1 MFSEKLKKSRI
12 KAKLSQEEVA
22 EKINTSRSN
31 ISKYETGNL
40 EPNITTLREL
50 CKLYKVSADY
60 ILDLEDREKNI
71 ENNISIKQGEN
82 GNTSI
87 TINNK

>member
-1 MFSEKLKKSRI
+1 MFSEKLKESRI

-40 EPNITTLREL
+40 EPNITT
-50 CKLYKVSADY
+50 
-60 ILDLEDREKNI
+60 
-71 ENNISIKQGEN
+71 
-82 GNTSI
+82 
-87 TINNK
+87 

>member
-1 MFSEKLKKSRI
+1 MFSDKLKKSRL

-22 EKINTSRSN
+22 EIIKTSRSN

-40 EPNITTLREL
+40 EPNISTLREL

-60 ILDLEDREKNI
+60 ILDLENNERNI
-71 ENNISIKQGEN
+71 ENNISIKQGKN
-82 GNTSI
+82 GNTSV